1 MKNKLHKLMAL
12 VLLVAG
18 VQSANAYSIADLE
31 SGGWSKVESIADVD
45 KYYYVFVDAKGSAY
59 MMVDAHNREKAYYRD
74 LSNPLLFKNSTWVLE
89 SNGDDSYA
97 LKNAVTSR
105 YFNSGSAGWDNSL
118 GATNQNANYK
128 FALTNGKYDIQSVQ
142 TSQYLGPWNDNGSVA
157 GYGERIAANKSQDRA
172 PGFFVYAMERT
183 QYNEKLATVF
193 DQVTNDNPMDLTSKI
208 ENPCADLNIDGW
220 TKENTISWKGNNGY
234 DGKKGFFEF
243 CNWGGAWTGKLTQT
257 ISSLPNGKYIVK
269 VAAQAAATD
278 VVLTIE
284 ANGVSQNLNCIGD
297 KGGNISAEGAV
308 VELGHGVAGWQ
319 YVSLECKVSNG
330 ELTISASSSATT
342 AERWA
347 NVDNF
352 TLTFLGGAD
361 ESELATEEQRQAYND
376 ALAKAEAYV
385 IGFAAG
391 EYAPYANVEALKTL
405 EEAKRINVDES
416 FAETVVA
423 ATTALESAV
432 WTVNAEEMNA
442 IYDGSF
448 NHDYSAISGNVK
460 PLGWNR
466 TNGTNTGYEI
476 RYLTN
481 VPDGATS
488 SKKGMFIKFTANY
501 GKDAG
506 YTMPLKANSTYSL
519 SFVYTG
525 WNNTPDATILIK
537 DEKGNNMTITPASI
551 KANADGQTDAA
562 NWQKYEGTFTT
573 GEAANYVLYFDKDEN
588 HQLQIAFGDFKLYAV
603 AAEEP
608 EKDPNDYT
616 SYIKNADLATADA
629 WNTNGTKGI
638 SGGMVKVASESAF
651 DFCQTI
657 TLPAGQ
663 YKMTAKAVYRYTGS
677 EQDEYNEIQAGTE
690 THLVKLYAETS
701 SYTYEGDVMNR
712 WEGASDTNLAG
723 DGVSEVN
730 GKFVPNSS
738 NAVLAWFNAD
748 QYVNELVFNVQ
759 EEGAVKIG
767 ITRVGGI
774 GGDYTNIGA
783 WTLTR
788 LGDAEADP
796 KAEPEYLTVVGA
808 KVGDV
813 DIVEG
818 AATVESISTI
828 DITFDRPVALVK
840 GAWATILDPWGGASP
855 QAEVLADNNC
865 VVRFTVDEYFVP
877 FEYVLNIP
885 AGLIVDAAT
894 GLFANAEIEVV
905 ITIEGG
911 SDTPSA
917 SLNVTS
923 VTVGEDEMADFS
935 AISATTKDKINVNFD
950 GMFWYQGDPKIVDA
964 DGNNALEFFEFGGEE
979 SGTSYFF
986 KGMKA
991 GVYTITLAKDAFLE
1005 YAMMYKAPAEDIV
1018 LTVQIVEN
1026 EGGEGG
1032 EGDEGGEEE
1041 VEVTLSLNTTQTEL
1055 TAVGAT
1061 FQLVAT
1067 VTPADMTVTWSSS
1080 SDEVATVDANGLVTA
1095 VGDGMAQ
1102 ITATVGDKSVTCYVI
1117 VTIEAEENP
1126 DTKINSIDADANAVI
1141 YDLSGR
1147 RVEKAVKGIY
1157 IINGR
1162 KVVIK

>member
-18 VQSANAYSIADLE
+18 VQSANAYSVADLE
-31 SGGWSKVESIADVD
+31 SGGWTKVESIENVD
-45 KYYYVFVDAKGSAY
+45 NYYYVFVDAKSSSY
-59 MMVDAHNREKAYYRD
+59 MMVDAHNRGRAYYRT
-74 LSNPLLFKNSTWVLE
+74 LSNPLLFENSTWVLE

-105 YFNSGSAGWDNSL
+105 YFNSGGAGWDNSL
-118 GATNQNANYK
+118 GAANDNANYK

-157 GYGERIAANKSQDRA
+157 GYGEEIAANKSLDKA
-172 PGFFVYAMERT
+172 PGFLVYAMERS

-220 TKENTISWKGNNGY
+220 TKENTIKWNGNNGY

-243 CNWGGAWTGKLTQT
+243 CEWGAASWNGKITQT

-269 VAAQAAATD
+269 AAAQAAATD
-278 VVLTIE
+278 VVLTLE

-297 KGGNISAEGAV
+297 KGGNINADGAV
-308 VELGHGVAGWQ
+308 VELGQGVAGWQ
-319 YVSLECKVSNG
+319 YVSLECVVANG
-330 ELTISASSSATT
+330 ELTISASSSASAT
-342 AERWA
+342 ERWA

-361 ESELATEEQRQAYND
+361 ESDLATEEQKQAYNK
-376 ALAKAEAYV
+376 ALAEAEAHV
-385 IGFAAG
+385 LGFAAG

-608 EKDPNDYT
+608 
-616 SYIKNADLATADA
+616 S
-629 WNTNGTKGI
+629 
-638 SGGMVKVASESAF
+638 S
-651 DFCQTI
+651 
-657 TLPAGQ
+657 LP
-663 YKMTAKAVYRYTGS
+663 
-677 EQDEYNEIQAGTE
+677 
-690 THLVKLYAETS
+690 
-701 SYTYEGDVMNR
+701 
-712 WEGASDTNLAG
+712 
-723 DGVSEVN
+723 
-730 GKFVPNSS
+730 
-738 NAVLAWFNAD
+738 
-748 QYVNELVFNVQ
+748 
-759 EEGAVKIG
+759 
-767 ITRVGGI
+767 
-774 GGDYTNIGA
+774 
-783 WTLTR
+783 
-788 LGDAEADP
+788 
-796 KAEPEYLTVVGA
+796 VVGA

-865 VVRFTVDEYFVP
+865 VVRFTVDEYFDP

-1018 LTVQIVEN
+1018 LTVEIVEN
-1026 EGGEGG
+1026 GNEGDEGG
-1032 EGDEGGEEE
+1032 EGGEEE

-1055 TAVGAT
+1055 TVVGAT

>member
-18 VQSANAYSIADLE
+18 VQSANAYSVADLK
-31 SGGWSKVESIADVD
+31 SGGWTKVESIENVD
-45 KYYYVFVDAKGSAY
+45 NYYYVFVDAKSSSY
-59 MMVDAHNREKAYYRD
+59 MMVDAHNRGRAYYRT
-74 LSNPLLFKNSTWVLE
+74 LSNPLLFENSTWVLE

-105 YFNSGSAGWDNSL
+105 YFNSGGAGWDNSL

-142 TSQYLGPWNDNGSVA
+142 TNQYLGPWNDNGSVA
-157 GYGERIAANKSQDRA
+157 GYGEEIAANKSLDKA
-172 PGFFVYAMERT
+172 PGFLVYAMERT

-220 TKENTISWKGNNGY
+220 TKENTIGWKGNNGY

-243 CNWGGAWTGKLTQT
+243 CNWGGAWNGKLAQT

-278 VVLTIE
+278 VVLTLE

-297 KGGNISAEGAV
+297 KGGNINADGAV
-308 VELGHGVAGWQ
+308 VELGQGVAGWQ
-319 YVSLECKVSNG
+319 YVSLECVVANG

-342 AERWA
+342 AQRWA

-352 TLTFLGGAD
+352 TLTFLGKAD

-376 ALAKAEAYV
+376 ALAEAEAYV

-501 GKDAG
+501 GKEAG

-525 WNNTPDATILIK
+525 WNNTPDANILIK

-551 KANADGQTDAA
+551 KANADGQTNAA

-573 GEAANYVLYFDKDEN
+573 DEAANYVLYFDKDEN
-588 HQLQIAFGDFKLYAV
+588 NQLQIAFGDFKLYAV
-603 AAEEP
+603 APVVEEP
-608 EKDPNDYT
+608 EQPEP
-616 SYIKNADLATADA
+616 S
-629 WNTNGTKGI
+629 
-638 SGGMVKVASESAF
+638 S
-651 DFCQTI
+651 
-657 TLPAGQ
+657 LP
-663 YKMTAKAVYRYTGS
+663 
-677 EQDEYNEIQAGTE
+677 
-690 THLVKLYAETS
+690 
-701 SYTYEGDVMNR
+701 
-712 WEGASDTNLAG
+712 
-723 DGVSEVN
+723 
-730 GKFVPNSS
+730 
-738 NAVLAWFNAD
+738 
-748 QYVNELVFNVQ
+748 
-759 EEGAVKIG
+759 
-767 ITRVGGI
+767 
-774 GGDYTNIGA
+774 
-783 WTLTR
+783 
-788 LGDAEADP
+788 
-796 KAEPEYLTVVGA
+796 VVGA

-828 DITFDRPVALVK
+828 DITFDRPVALAE
-840 GAWATILDPWGGASP
+840 GAGWATLKDKWGPTNLDV
-855 QAEVLADNNC
+855 EVLEAAEGSSEY
-865 VVRFTVDEYFVP
+865 VVRFSVSAEYNGEFTNAG
-877 FEYVLNIP
+877 EYVLNIP
-885 AGLIVDAAT
+885 VGFIADAEDASCI
-894 GLFANAEIEVV
+894 NAAIEAV

-911 SDTPSA
+911 SDTPA
-917 SLNVTS
+917 TSLNVTS
-923 VTVGEDEMADFS
+923 ITVGESVMADFS
-935 AISATTKDKINVNFD
+935 AISATTEDMIKVNFD
-950 GMFWYQGDPKIVDA
+950 GQFCFDGDPTIIDA
-964 DGNNALEFFEFGGEE
+964 EGNNASEFFMFA
-979 SGTSYFF
+979 SGLDVDGSNSYIFM
-986 KGMKA
+986 GQKA
-991 GVYTITLAKDAFLE
+991 GIYTITLSKAKFTDA
-1005 YAMMYKAPAEDIV
+1005 APVEDIV
-1018 LTVQIVEN
+1018 LTVQIIEN
-1026 EGGEGG
+1026 EGSEGGEGN
-1032 EGDEGGEEE
+1032 DGGEEE
-1041 VEVTLSLNTTQTEL
+1041 VEITLSLNTTQAEL

-1061 FQLVAT
+1061 FQLEAT
-1067 VTPADMTVTWSSS
+1067 VTPADRTVTWTS
-1080 SDEVATVDANGLVTA
+1080 SDDKVATVDANGLVTA

-1157 IINGR
+1157 IINGK